1 MAASLTAVLD
11 DRLQFQSPWFI
22 FNFWEPCY
30 IYLVFS
36 QLGLSTSLYT
46 KFNVS
51 CNSLPN
57 SLFTCS
63 KITQYSF
70 RNVKVTRCKIHL
82 KKSVLSCCKNQSLQN
97 SLATLSK
104 SYYISQHHSP
114 WRVQLYKLMDNRKLI
129 VFQKSC
135 GLILSLIPMLQ
146 PKQWSIRELYR
157 SRVEK
162 KTCIRLQSI

>member
-1 MAASLTAVLD
+1 M
-11 DRLQFQSPWFI
+11 
-22 FNFWEPCY
+22 
-30 IYLVFS
+30 FS
-36 QLGLSTSLYT
+36 QLDLSTSLYT

-70 RNVKVTRCKIHL
+70 CNVKVTRCKIHL
-82 KKSVLSCCKNQSLQN
+82 KKSVLSCCKHQSLQN

-104 SYYISQHHSP
+104 SYYISQHHSL
-114 WRVQLYKLMDNRKLI
+114 WRVQPYKLMDNRKLI

-162 KTCIRLQSI
+162 KPASSCSPFREKMFPYN

>member
-11 DRLQFQSPWFI
+11 DRFQFQSPWFI

-36 QLGLSTSLYT
+36 KLGLSTSLYT

-63 KITQYSF
+63 KITQYSHF
-70 RNVKVTRCKIHL
+70 AML
-82 KKSVLSCCKNQSLQN
+82 KWLVAKFTWKNQSYLVAKIN
-97 SLATLSK
+97 YCKTHWLLFPNVTIFRSTIHYGEFS
-104 SYYISQHHSP
+104 HMP
-114 WRVQLYKLMDNRKLI
+114 YKLMDNRKLI
-129 VFQKSC
+129 VCQKSC
-135 GLILSLIPMLQ
+135 GLILSLIPML
-146 PKQWSIRELYR
+146 
-157 SRVEK
+157 
-162 KTCIRLQSI
+162 